1 MTRSETRCGQCGSL
15 IPDESPSALAAE
27 RLACPACGST
37 SRAHSLEA
45 SVTVRVTATAQ
56 LDVVTYPSAL
66 LSTSRS
72 LIDAGQY
79 GIGVVVAHMAC
90 EVAAERCLTTAFTA
104 KGVQYLEDAITD
116 MMNGYN
122 LGNDRNRTFYTALT
136 GDAIETLWFW
146 RDFKE
151 SAARRNKVIH
161 RGAIVGQAEA
171 EASYNA
177 AAALVAHF
185 KQ

>member
-27 RLACPACGST
+27 RLACPACSST

-79 GIGVVVAHMAC
+79 GIGVVVAHMAQ
-90 EVAAERCLTTAFTA
+90 ALSRTDPGLLT
-104 KGVQYLEDAITD
+104 KRGPGGVSGGRSGDELPMDARVI
-116 MMNGYN
+116 
-122 LGNDRNRTFYTALT
+122 LGFGT
-136 GDAIETLWFW
+136 
-146 RDFKE
+146 
-151 SAARRNKVIH
+151 
-161 RGAIVGQAEA
+161 
-171 EASYNA
+171 
-177 AAALVAHF
+177 
-185 KQ
+185 